1 MNLKEAWSSWL
12 PEKLLGFKVG
22 KGKKQL
28 PSFAPPPPDDGS
40 VNLEVGGAYGTYL
53 DLEGT
58 IRNEVELITKYRE
71 LAIQPECEAAVED
84 IVNEA
89 IVMDGFKVAV
99 ELELSEAKHLSD
111 KIKEKV
117 YLEFQGIQNMLKFQT
132 DAHDIFRKWYVDGK
146 TYYHMIIDEK
156 NPKQGIQELRY
167 IDPRKIRKIREIQRE
182 QQDNGV
188 DIVKKT
194 VEFYVYDEFGVN
206 DHTQALGGIK
216 VTPDSIAMS
225 TSGLYDHANGAVVSY
240 LHKAIKPMNQLR
252 MMEDALVI
260 YRIARAP
267 ERRIF
272 YIDVGNLPKAKA
284 EQYLR
289 DMMIQHKNKLVYDA
303 VSGEIKD
310 DRKHLNMMEDYWL
323 PRREGGRGTEIDTL
337 PGGQNLGELEDIS
350 YFQTKLYKSLNVP
363 SSRLMEDNSFS
374 LGRDSEVTRDE
385 LKFSKFILRLRN
397 KFLDLFDTILKTQLM
412 LKGIITEEEWQPIK
426 DKMFYK
432 WAEDSYYREAKA
444 QEILRGRLEL
454 ARDVSDYTGKFYSI
468 DYIRREVLQQ
478 TDEEIKRLDKEMKKE
493 LEKEKQLADLGK
505 GGDGMGMEPGDDG
518 GGDLAWQYDPTLEA
532 GYDASLTPDR
542 SKKPPKP
549 KKMNEMEQQEVDS
562 VLRELADDIKNSG
575 HNGSEKLDNFDFDLY
590 DGDSDNGQKEDIE
603 III

>member
-1 MNLKEAWSSWL
+1 MNLKEAWSAWL
-12 PEKLLGFKVG
+12 PEKILGYTVG
-22 KGKKQL
+22 KDKKQL
-28 PSFAPPPPDDGS
+28 KSFAPPPPDDGA

-53 DLEGT
+53 DLEGN
-58 IRNEVELITKYRE
+58 IRNELELITKYRE

-89 IVMDGFKVAV
+89 VVMDGFKVAV

-111 KIKEKV
+111 KIKEKI
-117 YLEFQGIQNMLKFQT
+117 YLEFQGILDMLNFQT

-146 TYYHMIIDEK
+146 IYYHMIVDEG
-156 NPKQGIQELRY
+156 NQKQGIQELRY
-167 IDPRKIRKIREIQRE
+167 IDPRKIRKVREVVRE
-182 QQDNGV
+182 PDANGV
-188 DIVKKT
+188 DMVKKT
-194 VEFYVYDEFGVN
+194 VEFYVYDEGGVS
-206 DHTQALGGIK
+206 DASQGLSGIK
-216 VTPDSIAMS
+216 ITPDSIAMS
-225 TSGLYDHANGAVVSY
+225 NSGLYDHANGAVVSY

-260 YRIARAP
+260 YRISRAP

-289 DMMIQHKNKLVYDA
+289 DMMVQHRNKLVYDA
-303 VSGEIKD
+303 STGEIKD
-310 DRKHLNMMEDYWL
+310 DRKHMNMMEDYWL
-323 PRREGGRGTEIDTL
+323 PRREGGRGTEISTL

-350 YFQTKLYKSLNVP
+350 YFQTKVYKSLNVP

-374 LGRDSEVTRDE
+374 LGRESEVTRDE

-397 KFLDLFDTILKTQLM
+397 KFLDLFDNMLKTQLQ
-412 LKGIITEEEWQPIK
+412 LKGVITEEEWLPIK
-426 DKMFYK
+426 NKMVYK

-478 TDEEIKRLDKEMKKE
+478 TDEEIKRLDKEME
-493 LEKEKQLADLGK
+493 REREKERELASLGK
-505 GGDGMGMEPGDDG
+505 GGDGMGMDG
-518 GGDLAWQYDPTLEA
+518 GGDLAWQYDPSMDA
-532 GYDASLTPDR
+532 GYDASMTPDR
-542 SKKPPKP
+542 SKKPS
-549 KKMNEMEQQEVDS
+549 KMDEVEQQEVDS
-562 VLRELADDIKNSG
+562 VLRELVEDIKETDATTSDD
-575 HNGSEKLDNFDFDLY
+575 LDNFEFSFDK
-590 DGDSDNGQKEDIE
+590 SQNGNGNGNKEDIE
-603 III
+603 VVIP

>member
-1 MNLKEAWSSWL
+1 MNLKEAWSAWL
-12 PEKLLGFKVG
+12 PEKILGYTVG
-22 KGKKQL
+22 KDKKQL
-28 PSFAPPPPDDGS
+28 KSFAPPPPDDGA

-53 DLEGT
+53 DLEGN
-58 IRNEVELITKYRE
+58 IRNELELITKYRE

-89 IVMDGFKVAV
+89 VVMDGFKVAV

-111 KIKEKV
+111 KIKEKI
-117 YLEFQGIQNMLKFQT
+117 YLEFQGILDMLNFQT

-146 TYYHMIIDEK
+146 IYYHMIVDEG
-156 NPKQGIQELRY
+156 NQKQGIQELRY
-167 IDPRKIRKIREIQRE
+167 IDPRKIRKVREGVRE
-182 QQDNGV
+182 PDANGV
-188 DIVKKT
+188 DMVKKT
-194 VEFYVYDEFGVN
+194 VEFYVYDEGGVS
-206 DHTQALGGIK
+206 DASQGLSGIK
-216 VTPDSIAMS
+216 ITTDSIAMS
-225 TSGLYDHANGAVVSY
+225 NSGLYDHANGAIVSY

-260 YRIARAP
+260 YRISRAP

-289 DMMIQHKNKLVYDA
+289 DMMVQHRNKLVYDA
-303 VSGEIKD
+303 STGEIKD
-310 DRKHLNMMEDYWL
+310 DRKHMNMMEDYWL
-323 PRREGGRGTEIDTL
+323 PRREGGRGTEISTL

-350 YFQTKLYKSLNVP
+350 YFQTKVYKSLNVP

-374 LGRDSEVTRDE
+374 LGRESEVTRDE

-397 KFLDLFDTILKTQLM
+397 KFLDLFDNMLKTQLQ
-412 LKGIITEEEWQPIK
+412 LKGIIAEDEWLPIK
-426 DKMFYK
+426 NKMVYK

-478 TDEEIKRLDKEMKKE
+478 TDEEIKRLDKEME
-493 LEKEKQLADLGK
+493 REREKERELASLGK
-505 GGDGMGMEPGDDG
+505 GGDGMGMDG
-518 GGDLAWQYDPTLEA
+518 GGDLAWQYDPSMDA
-532 GYDASLTPDR
+532 GYDASMTPDR
-542 SKKPPKP
+542 SKKPS
-549 KKMNEMEQQEVDS
+549 KMDEVEQQEVDS
-562 VLRELADDIKNSG
+562 VLRELVEDIKETDATTSDD
-575 HNGSEKLDNFDFDLY
+575 LDNFEFSFDK
-590 DGDSDNGQKEDIE
+590 SQNGNGNGNKEDIE
-603 III
+603 VVIP

>member
-1 MNLKEAWSSWL
+1 MNLKEAWSAWL
-12 PEKLLGFKVG
+12 PEKILGYTVG
-22 KGKKQL
+22 KDKKQL
-28 PSFAPPPPDDGS
+28 KSFAPPPPDDGA

-53 DLEGT
+53 DLEGN
-58 IRNEVELITKYRE
+58 IRNELELITKYRE

-89 IVMDGFKVAV
+89 VVMDGFKVAV

-111 KIKEKV
+111 KIKEKI
-117 YLEFQGIQNMLKFQT
+117 YLEFQGILDMLNFQT

-146 TYYHMIIDEK
+146 IYYHMIVDEA
-156 NPKQGIQELRY
+156 NQKQGIQELRY
-167 IDPRKIRKIREIQRE
+167 IDPRKIRKVREVVRE
-182 QQDNGV
+182 PDANGV
-188 DIVKKT
+188 DMVKKT
-194 VEFYVYDEFGVN
+194 VEFYVYDEGGVS
-206 DHTQALGGIK
+206 DASQGLSGIK
-216 VTPDSIAMS
+216 ITTDSIAMS
-225 TSGLYDHANGAVVSY
+225 NSGLYDHANGAIVSY

-260 YRIARAP
+260 YRISRAP

-289 DMMIQHKNKLVYDA
+289 DMMVQHRNKLVYDA
-303 VSGEIKD
+303 STGEIKD
-310 DRKHLNMMEDYWL
+310 DRKHMNMMEDYWL
-323 PRREGGRGTEIDTL
+323 PRREGGRGTEITTL

-350 YFQTKLYKSLNVP
+350 YFQTKVYKSLNVP

-374 LGRDSEVTRDE
+374 LGRESEVTRDE

-397 KFLDLFDTILKTQLM
+397 KFLDLFDNMLKTQLQ
-412 LKGIITEEEWQPIK
+412 LKGVIAEDEWLPIK
-426 DKMFYK
+426 NKMVYK

-478 TDEEIKRLDKEMKKE
+478 TDEEIKRLDKEMAR
-493 LEKEKQLADLGK
+493 EKEKEQELAALGK
-505 GGDGMGMEPGDDG
+505 GGMGGMEPE
-518 GGDLAWQYDPTLEA
+518 GGDLAWQYDPSIEA
-532 GYDASLTPDR
+532 GYDASMTPDR
-542 SKKPPKP
+542 SKKPS
-549 KKMNEMEQQEVDS
+549 KMDEVEQQEVDS
-562 VLRELADDIKNSG
+562 VLRELVEDIKETEATTSDD
-575 HNGSEKLDNFDFDLY
+575 LDNFEFSFDK
-590 DGDSDNGQKEDIE
+590 SQNGNGNKEDVEVVIP
-603 III
+603 

>member
-1 MNLKEAWSSWL
+1 MNLKEAWSTWL
-12 PEKLLGFKVG
+12 PEKLLGYKVG
-22 KGKKQL
+22 KDKKQL
-28 PSFAPPPPDDGS
+28 KSFAPPPPDDGA
-40 VNLEVGGAYGTYL
+40 VNLEVGVAYGTYL
-53 DLEGT
+53 DLEGS

-71 LAIQPECEAAVED
+71 LAIQPECEAAIED

-89 IVMDGFKVAV
+89 IVMDGYKVAV

-111 KIKEKV
+111 KIKEKI
-117 YLEFQGIQNMLKFQT
+117 YLEFQNILHMLNFQT

-146 TYYHMIIDEK
+146 IYYHMIVEDGDK
-156 NPKQGIQELRY
+156 KQGIQELRY
-167 IDPRKIRKIREIQRE
+167 IDPRKIRKIREVIRE
-182 QQDNGV
+182 PEENGV

-194 VEFYVYDEFGVN
+194 VEFYVYDEFGVH
-206 DHTQALGGIK
+206 DHSQALSGVK

-225 TSGLYDHANGAVVSY
+225 TSGLYDHSNGAVVSY

-289 DMMIQHKNKLVYDA
+289 DMMIQHRNKLVYDA
-303 VSGEIKD
+303 STGEIKD

-323 PRREGGRGTEIDTL
+323 PRREGGRGTQIETL

-374 LGRDSEVTRDE
+374 LGRESEVTRDE

-397 KFLDLFDTILKTQLM
+397 KFLDVFDTILRTQLI
-412 LKGIITEEEWQPIK
+412 LKGVIAEDEWVPIK
-426 DKMFYK
+426 NKMFYK
-432 WAEDSYYREAKA
+432 WAEDSYYREAKQ
-444 QEILRGRLEL
+444 QEMLRGRLEL

-478 TDEEIKRLDKEMKKE
+478 TDEEIKRLDGEMEKER
-493 LEKEKQLADLGK
+493 EKEKELAALGK
-505 GGDGMGMEPGDDG
+505 GGDGMGMDG
-518 GGDLAWQYDPTLEA
+518 GGDLAWQYDPSMGA

-542 SKKPPKP
+542 SKKPPK
-549 KKMNEMEQQEVDS
+549 MNEVEQQEVDS
-562 VLRELADDIKNSG
+562 VLRELVEDIKESDSNTTETLDSFEFSFDKNENGNG
-575 HNGSEKLDNFDFDLY
+575 H
-590 DGDSDNGQKEDIE
+590 KEDIE
-603 III
+603 VVIP

>member
-1 MNLKEAWSSWL
+1 MNLKEAWSAWL
-12 PEKLLGFKVG
+12 PEKILGYTVG
-22 KGKKQL
+22 KDKKQL
-28 PSFAPPPPDDGS
+28 KSFAPPPPDDGA

-53 DLEGT
+53 DLEGN
-58 IRNEVELITKYRE
+58 IRNELELITKYRE

-89 IVMDGFKVAV
+89 VVMDGFKVAV

-111 KIKEKV
+111 KIKEKI
-117 YLEFQGIQNMLKFQT
+117 YLEFQGILDMLNFQT

-146 TYYHMIIDEK
+146 IYYHMIVDEG
-156 NPKQGIQELRY
+156 NQKQGIQELRY
-167 IDPRKIRKIREIQRE
+167 IDPRKIRKVREVVRE
-182 QQDNGV
+182 PDANGV
-188 DIVKKT
+188 DMVKKT
-194 VEFYVYDEFGVN
+194 VEFYVYDEGGVS
-206 DHTQALGGIK
+206 DASQGLSGIK
-216 VTPDSIAMS
+216 ITPDSIAMS
-225 TSGLYDHANGAVVSY
+225 NSGLYDHANGAIVSY

-260 YRIARAP
+260 YRISRAP

-289 DMMIQHKNKLVYDA
+289 DMMVQHRNKLVYDA
-303 VSGEIKD
+303 STGEIKD
-310 DRKHLNMMEDYWL
+310 DRKHMNMMEDYWL
-323 PRREGGRGTEIDTL
+323 PRREGGRGTEISTL

-350 YFQTKLYKSLNVP
+350 YFQTKVYKSLNVP

-374 LGRDSEVTRDE
+374 LGRESEVTRDE

-397 KFLDLFDTILKTQLM
+397 KFLDLFDNMLKTQLQ
-412 LKGIITEEEWQPIK
+412 LKGIIAEDEWLPIK
-426 DKMFYK
+426 NKMVYK

-478 TDEEIKRLDKEMKKE
+478 TDEEIKRLDKEME
-493 LEKEKQLADLGK
+493 REREKERELASLGK
-505 GGDGMGMEPGDDG
+505 GGDGMGMDG
-518 GGDLAWQYDPTLEA
+518 GGDLAWQYDPSMDA
-532 GYDASLTPDR
+532 GYDASMTPDR
-542 SKKPPKP
+542 SKKPS
-549 KKMNEMEQQEVDS
+549 KMDEVEQQEVDS
-562 VLRELADDIKNSG
+562 VLRELVEDIKETDATTSDD
-575 HNGSEKLDNFDFDLY
+575 LDNFEFSFDK
-590 DGDSDNGQKEDIE
+590 SQNGNGNGNKEDIE
-603 III
+603 VVIP

>member
-1 MNLKEAWSSWL
+1 MNLKEAWSAWL
-12 PEKLLGFKVG
+12 PEKILGYTVG
-22 KGKKQL
+22 KDKKQL
-28 PSFAPPPPDDGS
+28 KSFAPPPPDDGA

-53 DLEGT
+53 DLEGN
-58 IRNEVELITKYRE
+58 IRNELELITKYRE

-89 IVMDGFKVAV
+89 VVMDGFKVAV

-111 KIKEKV
+111 KIKEKI
-117 YLEFQGIQNMLKFQT
+117 YLEFQGILDMLNFQT

-146 TYYHMIIDEK
+146 IYYHMIVDEG
-156 NPKQGIQELRY
+156 NQKQGIQELRY
-167 IDPRKIRKIREIQRE
+167 IDPRKIRKVREVVRE
-182 QQDNGV
+182 PDANGV
-188 DIVKKT
+188 DMVKKT
-194 VEFYVYDEFGVN
+194 VEFYVYDEGGVS
-206 DHTQALGGIK
+206 DASQGLSGIK
-216 VTPDSIAMS
+216 ITPDSIAMS
-225 TSGLYDHANGAVVSY
+225 NSGLYDHANGAIVSY

-260 YRIARAP
+260 YRISRAP

-289 DMMIQHKNKLVYDA
+289 DMMVQHRNKLVYDA
-303 VSGEIKD
+303 STGEIKD
-310 DRKHLNMMEDYWL
+310 DRKHMNMMEDYWL
-323 PRREGGRGTEIDTL
+323 PRREGGRGTEISTL

-350 YFQTKLYKSLNVP
+350 YFQTKVYKSLNVP

-374 LGRDSEVTRDE
+374 LGRESEVTRDE

-397 KFLDLFDTILKTQLM
+397 KFLDLFDNMLKTQLQ
-412 LKGIITEEEWQPIK
+412 LKGVITEEEWLPIK
-426 DKMFYK
+426 NKMVYK

-478 TDEEIKRLDKEMKKE
+478 TDEEIKRLDKEME
-493 LEKEKQLADLGK
+493 REREKERELASLGK
-505 GGDGMGMEPGDDG
+505 GGDGMGMDG
-518 GGDLAWQYDPTLEA
+518 GGDLAWQYDPSMDA
-532 GYDASLTPDR
+532 GYDASMTPDR
-542 SKKPPKP
+542 SKKPS
-549 KKMNEMEQQEVDS
+549 KMDEVEQQEVDS
-562 VLRELADDIKNSG
+562 VLRELVEDIKETDATTSDD
-575 HNGSEKLDNFDFDLY
+575 LDNFEFSFDK
-590 DGDSDNGQKEDIE
+590 SQNGNGNGNKEDIE
-603 III
+603 VVIP

>member
-1 MNLKEAWSSWL
+1 MNLKEAWSAWL
-12 PEKLLGFKVG
+12 PEKILGYTVG
-22 KGKKQL
+22 KDKKQL
-28 PSFAPPPPDDGS
+28 KSFAPPPPDDGA

-53 DLEGT
+53 DLEGN
-58 IRNEVELITKYRE
+58 IRNELELITKYRE

-89 IVMDGFKVAV
+89 VVMDGFKVAV

-111 KIKEKV
+111 KIKEKI
-117 YLEFQGIQNMLKFQT
+117 YLEFQGILDMLNFQT

-146 TYYHMIIDEK
+146 IYYHMIVDEG
-156 NPKQGIQELRY
+156 NQKQGIQELRY
-167 IDPRKIRKIREIQRE
+167 IDPRKIRKVREVVRE
-182 QQDNGV
+182 PDANGV
-188 DIVKKT
+188 DMVKKT
-194 VEFYVYDEFGVN
+194 VEFYVYDEGGVS
-206 DHTQALGGIK
+206 DASQGLSGIK
-216 VTPDSIAMS
+216 ITPDSIAMS
-225 TSGLYDHANGAVVSY
+225 NSGLYDHANGAIVSY

-260 YRIARAP
+260 YRISRAP

-289 DMMIQHKNKLVYDA
+289 DMMVQHRNKLVYDA
-303 VSGEIKD
+303 STGEIKD
-310 DRKHLNMMEDYWL
+310 DRKHMNMMEDYWL
-323 PRREGGRGTEIDTL
+323 PRREGGRGTEISTL

-350 YFQTKLYKSLNVP
+350 YFQTKVYKSLNVP

-374 LGRDSEVTRDE
+374 LGRESEVTRDE

-397 KFLDLFDTILKTQLM
+397 KFLDLFDNMLKTQLQ
-412 LKGIITEEEWQPIK
+412 LKGIIAEDEWLPIK
-426 DKMFYK
+426 NKMVYK

-478 TDEEIKRLDKEMKKE
+478 TDEEIKRLDKEME
-493 LEKEKQLADLGK
+493 REREKERELASLGK
-505 GGDGMGMEPGDDG
+505 GGDGMGMDG
-518 GGDLAWQYDPTLEA
+518 GGDLAWQYDPSLDA
-532 GYDASLTPDR
+532 GYDASMTPDR
-542 SKKPPKP
+542 SKKPS
-549 KKMNEMEQQEVDS
+549 KMDEVEQQEVDS
-562 VLRELADDIKNSG
+562 VLRELVEDIKETDATTSDD
-575 HNGSEKLDNFDFDLY
+575 LDNFEFSFDK
-590 DGDSDNGQKEDIE
+590 SQNGNGNGNKEDIE
-603 III
+603 VVIP

>member
-1 MNLKEAWSSWL
+1 MNLKEAWSAWL
-12 PEKLLGFKVG
+12 PEKILGYTVG
-22 KGKKQL
+22 KDKKQL
-28 PSFAPPPPDDGS
+28 KSFAPPPPDDGA

-53 DLEGT
+53 DLEGN
-58 IRNEVELITKYRE
+58 IRNEIELITKYRE

-89 IVMDGFKVAV
+89 VVMDGFKVAV

-111 KIKEKV
+111 KIKEKI
-117 YLEFQGIQNMLKFQT
+117 YLEFQGILDMLNFQT

-146 TYYHMIIDEK
+146 IYYHMIVDEG
-156 NPKQGIQELRY
+156 NQKQGIQELRY
-167 IDPRKIRKIREIQRE
+167 IDPRKIRKVREVVRE
-182 QQDNGV
+182 PDANGV
-188 DIVKKT
+188 DMVKKT
-194 VEFYVYDEFGVN
+194 VEFYVYDEGGVS
-206 DHTQALGGIK
+206 DASQGLSGIK
-216 VTPDSIAMS
+216 ITPDSIAMS
-225 TSGLYDHANGAVVSY
+225 NSGLYDHSNGAIVSY

-260 YRIARAP
+260 YRISRAP

-289 DMMIQHKNKLVYDA
+289 DMMVQHRNKLVYDA
-303 VSGEIKD
+303 STGEIKD
-310 DRKHLNMMEDYWL
+310 DRKHMNMMEDYWL
-323 PRREGGRGTEIDTL
+323 PRREGGRGTEISTL

-350 YFQTKLYKSLNVP
+350 YFQTKVYKSLNVP

-374 LGRDSEVTRDE
+374 LGRESEVTRDE

-397 KFLDLFDTILKTQLM
+397 KFLDLFDNMLKTQLQ
-412 LKGIITEEEWQPIK
+412 LKGIIAEDEWLPIK
-426 DKMFYK
+426 NKMVYK

-478 TDEEIKRLDKEMKKE
+478 TDEEIKRLDKEME
-493 LEKEKQLADLGK
+493 REREKERELASLGK
-505 GGDGMGMEPGDDG
+505 GGDGMGMDG
-518 GGDLAWQYDPTLEA
+518 GGDLAWQYDPSMDA
-532 GYDASLTPDR
+532 GYDASMTPDR
-542 SKKPPKP
+542 SKKPS
-549 KKMNEMEQQEVDS
+549 KMDEVEQQEVDS
-562 VLRELADDIKNSG
+562 VLRELVEDIKETDATTSDD
-575 HNGSEKLDNFDFDLY
+575 LDNFEFSFDK
-590 DGDSDNGQKEDIE
+590 SQNGNGNGNKEDIE
-603 III
+603 VVIP

>member
-1 MNLKEAWSSWL
+1 MNLKEAWSAWL
-12 PEKLLGFKVG
+12 PEKILGYTVG
-22 KGKKQL
+22 KDKKQL
-28 PSFAPPPPDDGS
+28 KSFAPPPPDDGA

-53 DLEGT
+53 DLEGN
-58 IRNEVELITKYRE
+58 IRNELELITKYRE

-89 IVMDGFKVAV
+89 VVMDGFKVAV

-111 KIKEKV
+111 KIKEKI
-117 YLEFQGIQNMLKFQT
+117 YLEFQGILDMLNFQT

-146 TYYHMIIDEK
+146 IYYHMIADE
-156 NPKQGIQELRY
+156 NNTKQGIQELRY
-167 IDPRKIRKIREIQRE
+167 IDPRKIRKIREVVRE
-182 QQDNGV
+182 PDPNGV
-188 DIVKKT
+188 DMVKRT
-194 VEFYVYDEFGVN
+194 VEFYVYDEGGVS
-206 DHTQALGGIK
+206 DASQGLSGIK
-216 VTPDSIAMS
+216 ITPDSIAMS
-225 TSGLYDHANGAVVSY
+225 NSGLYDHSNGAIVSY

-260 YRIARAP
+260 YRISRAP

-289 DMMIQHKNKLVYDA
+289 DMMVQHRNKLVYDA
-303 VSGEIKD
+303 STGEIKD
-310 DRKHLNMMEDYWL
+310 DRKHMNMMEDYWL
-323 PRREGGRGTEIDTL
+323 PRREGGRGTEISTL

-350 YFQTKLYKSLNVP
+350 YFQTKVYKSLNVP

-374 LGRDSEVTRDE
+374 LGRESEVTRDE

-397 KFLDLFDTILKTQLM
+397 KFLDLFDNMLKTQLQ
-412 LKGIITEEEWQPIK
+412 LKGVITEEEWLPIK
-426 DKMFYK
+426 NKMVYK

-478 TDEEIKRLDKEMKKE
+478 TDEEIKRLDKEME
-493 LEKEKQLADLGK
+493 REREKERELASLGK
-505 GGDGMGMEPGDDG
+505 GGDGMGMDG
-518 GGDLAWQYDPTLEA
+518 GGDLAWQYDPSMDA
-532 GYDASLTPDR
+532 GYDASMTPDR
-542 SKKPPKP
+542 SKKPS
-549 KKMNEMEQQEVDS
+549 KMDEVEQQEVDS
-562 VLRELADDIKNSG
+562 VLRELVEDIKETEATTSDD
-575 HNGSEKLDNFDFDLY
+575 LDNFEFSFDK
-590 DGDSDNGQKEDIE
+590 SQNGNGNVNKEDIE
-603 III
+603 VVIP

>member
-1 MNLKEAWSSWL
+1 
-12 PEKLLGFKVG
+12 
-22 KGKKQL
+22 
-28 PSFAPPPPDDGS
+28 
-40 VNLEVGGAYGTYL
+40 
-53 DLEGT
+53 
-58 IRNEVELITKYRE
+58 
-71 LAIQPECEAAVED
+71 
-84 IVNEA
+84 
-89 IVMDGFKVAV
+89 
-99 ELELSEAKHLSD
+99 
-111 KIKEKV
+111 
-117 YLEFQGIQNMLKFQT
+117 
-132 DAHDIFRKWYVDGK
+132 
-146 TYYHMIIDEK
+146 MIIDEA
-156 NPKQGIQELRY
+156 NPKKGIQELRY
-167 IDPRKIRKIREIQRE
+167 IDPRKIRKIREIVRE
-182 QQDNGV
+182 QAATGV
-188 DIVKKT
+188 DMVKKT
-194 VEFYVYDEFGVN
+194 VEFYVYDDGGVH
-206 DHTQALGGIK
+206 DHTQALSGIK
-216 VTPDSIAMS
+216 ITPDSIAMS
-225 TSGLYDHANGAVVSY
+225 NSGLYDHANGAIVSY

-260 YRIARAP
+260 YRISRAP

-303 VSGEIKD
+303 VTGEIKD
-310 DRKHLNMMEDYWL
+310 DRKHMNMMEDYWL

-363 SSRLMEDNSFS
+363 SSRLIEDNSFS
-374 LGRDSEVTRDE
+374 LGRESEVTRDE

-397 KFLDLFDTILKTQLM
+397 KFLALFDTVLKTQLL
-412 LKGIITEEEWQPIK
+412 LKGIIAEEEWQPIK

-493 LEKEKQLADLGK
+493 LDKERELAALGK
-505 GGDGMGMEPGDDG
+505 GGMGGMEPGDDG
-518 GGDLAWQYDPTLEA
+518 GDMAWQYDPSLEA
-532 GYDASLTPDR
+532 GYDASLSPDK

-549 KKMNEMEQQEVDS
+549 KKMDEMDQQEVDS
-562 VLRELADDIKNSG
+562 VLRELADDIKNTG
-575 HNGSEKLDNFDFDLY
+575 HNGSEQLDNFDFDLY
-590 DGDSDNGQKEDIE
+590 EGDSDNGQKEDIE
-603 III
+603 IVI

>member
-1 MNLKEAWSSWL
+1 MNLKEAWSAWL
-12 PEKLLGFKVG
+12 PEKILGYTVG
-22 KGKKQL
+22 KDKKQL
-28 PSFAPPPPDDGS
+28 KSFAPPPPDDGA

-53 DLEGT
+53 DLEGN
-58 IRNEVELITKYRE
+58 IRNELELITKYRE

-89 IVMDGFKVAV
+89 VVMDGFKVAV

-111 KIKEKV
+111 KIKEKI
-117 YLEFQGIQNMLKFQT
+117 YLEFQGILDMLNFQT

-146 TYYHMIIDEK
+146 IYYHMIVDEG
-156 NPKQGIQELRY
+156 NQKQGIQELRY
-167 IDPRKIRKIREIQRE
+167 IDPRKIRKVREVVRE
-182 QQDNGV
+182 PDANGV
-188 DIVKKT
+188 DMVKKT
-194 VEFYVYDEFGVN
+194 VEFYVYDEGGVS
-206 DHTQALGGIK
+206 DASQGLSGIK
-216 VTPDSIAMS
+216 ITTDSIAMS
-225 TSGLYDHANGAVVSY
+225 NSGLYDHANGAIVSY

-260 YRIARAP
+260 YRISRAP

-289 DMMIQHKNKLVYDA
+289 DMMVQHRNKLVYDA
-303 VSGEIKD
+303 STGEIKD
-310 DRKHLNMMEDYWL
+310 DRKHMNMMEDYWL
-323 PRREGGRGTEIDTL
+323 PRREGGRGTEISTL

-350 YFQTKLYKSLNVP
+350 YFQTKVYKSLNVP

-374 LGRDSEVTRDE
+374 LGRESEVTRDE

-397 KFLDLFDTILKTQLM
+397 KFLDLFDNMLKTQLQ
-412 LKGIITEEEWQPIK
+412 LKGIIAEDEWLPIK
-426 DKMFYK
+426 NKMVYK

-478 TDEEIKRLDKEMKKE
+478 TDEEIKRLDKEME
-493 LEKEKQLADLGK
+493 REREKERELASLGK
-505 GGDGMGMEPGDDG
+505 GGDGMGMDG
-518 GGDLAWQYDPTLEA
+518 GGDLAWQYDPSMDA
-532 GYDASLTPDR
+532 GYDASMTPDR
-542 SKKPPKP
+542 SKKPS
-549 KKMNEMEQQEVDS
+549 KMDEVEQQEVDS
-562 VLRELADDIKNSG
+562 VLRELVEDIKETDATTSDD
-575 HNGSEKLDNFDFDLY
+575 LDNFEFSFDK
-590 DGDSDNGQKEDIE
+590 SQNGNGNGNKEDIE
-603 III
+603 VVIP

>member
-1 MNLKEAWSSWL
+1 MNLKEAWSAWL
-12 PEKLLGFKVG
+12 PEKILGYTVG
-22 KGKKQL
+22 KDKKQL
-28 PSFAPPPPDDGS
+28 KSFAPPPPDDGA

-53 DLEGT
+53 DLEGN
-58 IRNEVELITKYRE
+58 IRNEIELITKYRE

-89 IVMDGFKVAV
+89 VVMDGFKVAV

-111 KIKEKV
+111 KIKEKI
-117 YLEFQGIQNMLKFQT
+117 YLEFQGILDMLNFQT

-146 TYYHMIIDEK
+146 IYYHMIADE
-156 NPKQGIQELRY
+156 NNTKQGIQELRY
-167 IDPRKIRKIREIQRE
+167 IDPRKIRKIREVVRE
-182 QQDNGV
+182 PDPNGV
-188 DIVKKT
+188 DMVKRT
-194 VEFYVYDEFGVN
+194 VEFYVYDEGGVS
-206 DHTQALGGIK
+206 DASQGLSGIK
-216 VTPDSIAMS
+216 ITPDSIAMS
-225 TSGLYDHANGAVVSY
+225 NSGLYDHSNGAIVSY

-260 YRIARAP
+260 YRISRAP

-289 DMMIQHKNKLVYDA
+289 DMMVQHRNKLVYDA
-303 VSGEIKD
+303 STGEIKD
-310 DRKHLNMMEDYWL
+310 DRKHMNMMEDYWL
-323 PRREGGRGTEIDTL
+323 PRREGGRGTEISTL

-350 YFQTKLYKSLNVP
+350 YFQTKVYKSLNVP

-374 LGRDSEVTRDE
+374 LGRESEVTRDE

-397 KFLDLFDTILKTQLM
+397 KFLDLFDNMLKTQLQ
-412 LKGIITEEEWQPIK
+412 LKGIIAEDEWLPIK
-426 DKMFYK
+426 NKMVYK

-478 TDEEIKRLDKEMKKE
+478 TDEEIKRLDKEME
-493 LEKEKQLADLGK
+493 REREKERELASLGK
-505 GGDGMGMEPGDDG
+505 GGDGMGMDG
-518 GGDLAWQYDPTLEA
+518 GGDLAWQYDPSMDA
-532 GYDASLTPDR
+532 GYDASMTPDR
-542 SKKPPKP
+542 SKKPS
-549 KKMNEMEQQEVDS
+549 KMDEVEQQEVDS
-562 VLRELADDIKNSG
+562 VLRELVEDIKETEATTSDD
-575 HNGSEKLDNFDFDLY
+575 LDNFEFSFDK
-590 DGDSDNGQKEDIE
+590 SQNGNGNGNKEDIE
-603 III
+603 VVIP

>member
-1 MNLKEAWSSWL
+1 MNLKEAWSAWL
-12 PEKLLGFKVG
+12 PEKILGYTVG
-22 KGKKQL
+22 KDKKQL
-28 PSFAPPPPDDGS
+28 KSFAPPPPDDGA

-53 DLEGT
+53 DLEGN
-58 IRNEVELITKYRE
+58 IRNELELITKYRE

-89 IVMDGFKVAV
+89 VVMDGFKVAV

-111 KIKEKV
+111 KIKEKI
-117 YLEFQGIQNMLKFQT
+117 YLEFQGILDMLNFQT

-146 TYYHMIIDEK
+146 IYYHMIVDEA
-156 NPKQGIQELRY
+156 NQKQGIQELRY
-167 IDPRKIRKIREIQRE
+167 IDPRKIRKIREVVRE
-182 QQDNGV
+182 PDTNGV
-188 DIVKKT
+188 DMVKKT
-194 VEFYVYDEFGVN
+194 VEFYVYDEGGVS
-206 DHTQALGGIK
+206 DASQGLSGIK
-216 VTPDSIAMS
+216 ITTDSIAMS
-225 TSGLYDHANGAVVSY
+225 NSGLYDHANGAIVSY

-260 YRIARAP
+260 YRISRAP

-289 DMMIQHKNKLVYDA
+289 DMMVQHRNKLVYDA
-303 VSGEIKD
+303 STGEIKD
-310 DRKHLNMMEDYWL
+310 DRKHMNMMEDYWL
-323 PRREGGRGTEIDTL
+323 PRREGGRGTEITTL

-350 YFQTKLYKSLNVP
+350 YFQTKVYKSLNVP

-374 LGRDSEVTRDE
+374 LGRESEVTRDE

-397 KFLDLFDTILKTQLM
+397 KFLDLFDNMLKTQLQ
-412 LKGIITEEEWQPIK
+412 LKGVIAEDEWLPIK
-426 DKMFYK
+426 NKMVYK

-478 TDEEIKRLDKEMKKE
+478 TDEEIKRLDKEMAR
-493 LEKEKQLADLGK
+493 EKEKEQELAALGK
-505 GGDGMGMEPGDDG
+505 GGGMDG
-518 GGDLAWQYDPTLEA
+518 GGDLAWQYDPSMDA
-532 GYDASLTPDR
+532 GYDASMTPDR
-542 SKKPPKP
+542 SKKPS
-549 KKMNEMEQQEVDS
+549 KMDEVEQQEVDS
-562 VLRELADDIKNSG
+562 VLRELVEDIKETEATTSDD
-575 HNGSEKLDNFDFDLY
+575 LDNFEFSFDK
-590 DGDSDNGQKEDIE
+590 SQNGNGNKEDVEVVIP
-603 III
+603 

>member
-1 MNLKEAWSSWL
+1 MNLKEAWSAWL
-12 PEKLLGFKVG
+12 PEKILGYTVG
-22 KGKKQL
+22 KDKKQL
-28 PSFAPPPPDDGS
+28 KSFAPPPPDDGA

-53 DLEGT
+53 DLEGN
-58 IRNEVELITKYRE
+58 IRNELELITKYRE

-89 IVMDGFKVAV
+89 VVMDGFKVAV

-111 KIKEKV
+111 KIKEKI
-117 YLEFQGIQNMLKFQT
+117 YLEFQGILDMLNFQT

-146 TYYHMIIDEK
+146 IYYHMIVDEG
-156 NPKQGIQELRY
+156 NQKQGIQELRY
-167 IDPRKIRKIREIQRE
+167 IDPRKIRKIREVVRE
-182 QQDNGV
+182 PDTNGV
-188 DIVKKT
+188 DMVKKT
-194 VEFYVYDEFGVN
+194 VEFYVYDEGGVS
-206 DHTQALGGIK
+206 DASQGLSGIK
-216 VTPDSIAMS
+216 ITTDSIAMS
-225 TSGLYDHANGAVVSY
+225 NSGLYDHANGAIVSY

-260 YRIARAP
+260 YRISRAP

-289 DMMIQHKNKLVYDA
+289 DMMVQHRNKLVYDA
-303 VSGEIKD
+303 STGEIKD
-310 DRKHLNMMEDYWL
+310 DRKHMNMMEDYWL
-323 PRREGGRGTEIDTL
+323 PRREGGRGTEITTL

-350 YFQTKLYKSLNVP
+350 YFQTKVYKSLNVP

-374 LGRDSEVTRDE
+374 LGRESEVTRDE

-397 KFLDLFDTILKTQLM
+397 KFLDLFDNMLKTQLQ
-412 LKGIITEEEWQPIK
+412 LKGVIAEDEWLPIK
-426 DKMFYK
+426 NKMVYK

-478 TDEEIKRLDKEMKKE
+478 TDEEIKRLDKEMAR
-493 LEKEKQLADLGK
+493 EKEKEQELAALGK
-505 GGDGMGMEPGDDG
+505 GGGMDG
-518 GGDLAWQYDPTLEA
+518 GGDLAWQYDPSMDA
-532 GYDASLTPDR
+532 GYDASMTPDR
-542 SKKPPKP
+542 SKKPS
-549 KKMNEMEQQEVDS
+549 KMDEVEQQEVDS
-562 VLRELADDIKNSG
+562 VLRELVEDIKETDATTSDD
-575 HNGSEKLDNFDFDLY
+575 LDNFEFSFDK
-590 DGDSDNGQKEDIE
+590 SQNGNGNGNKEDIE
-603 III
+603 VVIP

>member
-1 MNLKEAWSSWL
+1 MNLKEAWSAWL
-12 PEKLLGFKVG
+12 PEKILGYTVG
-22 KGKKQL
+22 KDKKQL
-28 PSFAPPPPDDGS
+28 KSFAPPPPDDGA

-53 DLEGT
+53 DLEGN
-58 IRNEVELITKYRE
+58 IRNELELITKYRE

-89 IVMDGFKVAV
+89 VVMDGFKVAV

-111 KIKEKV
+111 KIKEKI
-117 YLEFQGIQNMLKFQT
+117 YLEFQGILDMLNFQT

-146 TYYHMIIDEK
+146 IYYHMIVDEG
-156 NPKQGIQELRY
+156 NQKQGIQELRY
-167 IDPRKIRKIREIQRE
+167 IDPRKIRKVREVVRE
-182 QQDNGV
+182 PDANGV
-188 DIVKKT
+188 DMVKKT
-194 VEFYVYDEFGVN
+194 VEFYVYDEGGVS
-206 DHTQALGGIK
+206 DASQGLSGIK
-216 VTPDSIAMS
+216 ITPDSIAMS
-225 TSGLYDHANGAVVSY
+225 NSGLYDHSNGAIVSY

-260 YRIARAP
+260 YRISRAP

-289 DMMIQHKNKLVYDA
+289 DMMVQHRNKLVYDA
-303 VSGEIKD
+303 STGEIKD
-310 DRKHLNMMEDYWL
+310 DRKHMNMMEDYWL
-323 PRREGGRGTEIDTL
+323 PRREGGRGTEISTL

-350 YFQTKLYKSLNVP
+350 YFQTKVYKSLNVP

-374 LGRDSEVTRDE
+374 LGRESEVTRDE

-397 KFLDLFDTILKTQLM
+397 KFLDLFDNMLKTQLQ
-412 LKGIITEEEWQPIK
+412 LKGIIAEDEWLPIK
-426 DKMFYK
+426 NKMVYK

-478 TDEEIKRLDKEMKKE
+478 RDEEIKRLDKEME
-493 LEKEKQLADLGK
+493 REREKERELASLGK
-505 GGDGMGMEPGDDG
+505 GGDGMGMDG
-518 GGDLAWQYDPTLEA
+518 GGDLAWQYDPSMDA
-532 GYDASLTPDR
+532 GYDASMTPDR
-542 SKKPPKP
+542 SKKPS
-549 KKMNEMEQQEVDS
+549 KMDEVEQQEVDS
-562 VLRELADDIKNSG
+562 VLRELVEDIKETEATTSDD
-575 HNGSEKLDNFDFDLY
+575 LDNFEFSFDK
-590 DGDSDNGQKEDIE
+590 SQNGNGNGNKEDIE
-603 III
+603 VVIP

>member
-1 MNLKEAWSSWL
+1 MNLKEAWSAWL
-12 PEKLLGFKVG
+12 PEKILGYTVG
-22 KGKKQL
+22 KDKKQL
-28 PSFAPPPPDDGS
+28 KSFAPPPPDDGA

-53 DLEGT
+53 DLEGN
-58 IRNEVELITKYRE
+58 IRNELELITKYRE

-89 IVMDGFKVAV
+89 VVMDGFKVAV

-111 KIKEKV
+111 KIKEKI
-117 YLEFQGIQNMLKFQT
+117 YLEFQGILDMLNFQT

-146 TYYHMIIDEK
+146 IYYHMIVDEA
-156 NPKQGIQELRY
+156 NQKQGIQELRY
-167 IDPRKIRKIREIQRE
+167 IDPRKIRKVREVVRE
-182 QQDNGV
+182 PDANGV
-188 DIVKKT
+188 DMVKKT
-194 VEFYVYDEFGVN
+194 VEFYVYDEGGVS
-206 DHTQALGGIK
+206 DASQGLSGIK
-216 VTPDSIAMS
+216 ITTDSIAMS
-225 TSGLYDHANGAVVSY
+225 NSGLYDHANGAIVSY

-260 YRIARAP
+260 YRISRAP

-289 DMMIQHKNKLVYDA
+289 DMTVQHRNKLVYDA
-303 VSGEIKD
+303 STGEIKD
-310 DRKHLNMMEDYWL
+310 DRKHMNMMEDYWL
-323 PRREGGRGTEIDTL
+323 PRREGGRGTEITTL

-350 YFQTKLYKSLNVP
+350 YFQTKVYKSLNVP

-374 LGRDSEVTRDE
+374 LGRESEVTRDE

-397 KFLDLFDTILKTQLM
+397 KFLDLFDNMLKTQLQ
-412 LKGIITEEEWQPIK
+412 LKGVIAEDEWLPIK
-426 DKMFYK
+426 NKMVYK

-478 TDEEIKRLDKEMKKE
+478 TDEEIKRLDKEMAR
-493 LEKEKQLADLGK
+493 EKEKEQELAALGK
-505 GGDGMGMEPGDDG
+505 GGMGGMEPE
-518 GGDLAWQYDPTLEA
+518 GGDLAWQYDPSIEA
-532 GYDASLTPDR
+532 GYDASMTPDR
-542 SKKPPKP
+542 SKKPS
-549 KKMNEMEQQEVDS
+549 KMDEVEQQEVDS
-562 VLRELADDIKNSG
+562 VLRELVEDIKETEATTSDD
-575 HNGSEKLDNFDFDLY
+575 LDNFEFSFDK
-590 DGDSDNGQKEDIE
+590 SQNGNGNKEDVEVVIP
-603 III
+603 

>member
-1 MNLKEAWSSWL
+1 MNLKEAWSAWL
-12 PEKLLGFKVG
+12 PEKILGYTVG
-22 KGKKQL
+22 KDKKQL
-28 PSFAPPPPDDGS
+28 KSFAPPPPDDGA

-53 DLEGT
+53 DLEGN
-58 IRNEVELITKYRE
+58 IRNELELITKYRE

-89 IVMDGFKVAV
+89 VVMDGFKVAV

-111 KIKEKV
+111 KIKEKI
-117 YLEFQGIQNMLKFQT
+117 YLEFQGILDMLNFQT

-146 TYYHMIIDEK
+146 IYYHMIVDEG
-156 NPKQGIQELRY
+156 NQKQGIQELRY
-167 IDPRKIRKIREIQRE
+167 IDPRKIRKVREVVRE
-182 QQDNGV
+182 PDANGV
-188 DIVKKT
+188 DMVKKT
-194 VEFYVYDEFGVN
+194 VEFYVYDEGGVS
-206 DHTQALGGIK
+206 DASQGLSGIK
-216 VTPDSIAMS
+216 ITTDSIAMS
-225 TSGLYDHANGAVVSY
+225 NSGLYDHANGAIVSY

-260 YRIARAP
+260 YRISRAP

-289 DMMIQHKNKLVYDA
+289 DMMVQHRNKLVYDA
-303 VSGEIKD
+303 STGEIKD
-310 DRKHLNMMEDYWL
+310 DRKLMNMMEDYWL
-323 PRREGGRGTEIDTL
+323 PRREGGRGTEISTL

-350 YFQTKLYKSLNVP
+350 YFQTKVYKSLNVP

-374 LGRDSEVTRDE
+374 LGRESEVTRDE

-397 KFLDLFDTILKTQLM
+397 KFLDLFDNMLKTQLQ
-412 LKGIITEEEWQPIK
+412 LKGIIAEDEWLPIK
-426 DKMFYK
+426 NKMVYK

-478 TDEEIKRLDKEMKKE
+478 TDEEIKRLDKEME
-493 LEKEKQLADLGK
+493 REREKERELASLGK
-505 GGDGMGMEPGDDG
+505 GGDGMGMDG
-518 GGDLAWQYDPTLEA
+518 GGDLAWQYDPSMDA
-532 GYDASLTPDR
+532 GYDASMTPDR
-542 SKKPPKP
+542 SKKPS
-549 KKMNEMEQQEVDS
+549 KMDEVEQQEVDS
-562 VLRELADDIKNSG
+562 VLRELVEDIKETEATTSDD
-575 HNGSEKLDNFDFDLY
+575 LDNFEFSFDK
-590 DGDSDNGQKEDIE
+590 SQNGNGNGNKEDIE
-603 III
+603 VVIP

>member
-1 MNLKEAWSSWL
+1 MNLKEAWSAWL
-12 PEKLLGFKVG
+12 PEKILGYTVG
-22 KGKKQL
+22 KDKKQL
-28 PSFAPPPPDDGS
+28 KSFAPPPPDDGA

-53 DLEGT
+53 DLEGN
-58 IRNEVELITKYRE
+58 IRNELELITKYRE

-89 IVMDGFKVAV
+89 VVMDGFKVAV

-111 KIKEKV
+111 KIKEKI
-117 YLEFQGIQNMLKFQT
+117 YLEFQGILDMLNFQT

-146 TYYHMIIDEK
+146 IYYHMIVDEA
-156 NPKQGIQELRY
+156 NQKQGIQELRY
-167 IDPRKIRKIREIQRE
+167 IDPRKIRKVREVVRE
-182 QQDNGV
+182 PDANGV
-188 DIVKKT
+188 DMVKKT
-194 VEFYVYDEFGVN
+194 VEFYVYDEGGVS
-206 DHTQALGGIK
+206 DASQGLSGIK
-216 VTPDSIAMS
+216 ITTDSIAMS
-225 TSGLYDHANGAVVSY
+225 NSGLYDHANGAIVSY

-260 YRIARAP
+260 YRISRAP

-289 DMMIQHKNKLVYDA
+289 DMTVQHRNKLVYDA
-303 VSGEIKD
+303 STGEIKD
-310 DRKHLNMMEDYWL
+310 DRKHMNMMEDYWL
-323 PRREGGRGTEIDTL
+323 PRREGGRGTEITTL

-350 YFQTKLYKSLNVP
+350 YFQTKVYKSLNVP

-374 LGRDSEVTRDE
+374 LGRESEVTRDE

-397 KFLDLFDTILKTQLM
+397 KFLDLFDNMLKTQLQ
-412 LKGIITEEEWQPIK
+412 LKGVIAEDEWLPIK
-426 DKMFYK
+426 NKMVYK

-478 TDEEIKRLDKEMKKE
+478 TDEEIKRLDKEMTR
-493 LEKEKQLADLGK
+493 EKEKEQELAALGK
-505 GGDGMGMEPGDDG
+505 GGMGGMEPE
-518 GGDLAWQYDPTLEA
+518 GGDLAWQYDPSIEA
-532 GYDASLTPDR
+532 GYDASMTPDR
-542 SKKPPKP
+542 SKKPS
-549 KKMNEMEQQEVDS
+549 KMDEVEQQEVDS
-562 VLRELADDIKNSG
+562 VLRELVEDIKETEATTSDD
-575 HNGSEKLDNFDFDLY
+575 LDNFEFSFDK
-590 DGDSDNGQKEDIE
+590 SQNGNGNKEDVEVVIP
-603 III
+603 

>member
-1 MNLKEAWSSWL
+1 MNLKEAWSAWL
-12 PEKLLGFKVG
+12 PEKILGYTVG
-22 KGKKQL
+22 KDKKQL
-28 PSFAPPPPDDGS
+28 KSFAPPPPDDGA

-53 DLEGT
+53 DLEGN
-58 IRNEVELITKYRE
+58 IRNELELITKYRE

-89 IVMDGFKVAV
+89 VVMDGFKVAV

-111 KIKEKV
+111 KIKEKI
-117 YLEFQGIQNMLKFQT
+117 YLEFQGILDMLNFQT

-146 TYYHMIIDEK
+146 IYYHMIVDEG
-156 NPKQGIQELRY
+156 NQKQGIQELRY
-167 IDPRKIRKIREIQRE
+167 IDPRKIRKVREVVRE
-182 QQDNGV
+182 PDANGV
-188 DIVKKT
+188 DMVKKT
-194 VEFYVYDEFGVN
+194 VEFYVYDEGGVS
-206 DHTQALGGIK
+206 DASQGLSGIK
-216 VTPDSIAMS
+216 ITTDSIAMS
-225 TSGLYDHANGAVVSY
+225 NSGLYDHANGAIVSY

-260 YRIARAP
+260 YRISRAP

-289 DMMIQHKNKLVYDA
+289 DMMVQHRNKLVYDA
-303 VSGEIKD
+303 STGEIKD
-310 DRKHLNMMEDYWL
+310 DRKHMNMMEDYWL
-323 PRREGGRGTEIDTL
+323 PRREGGRGTEISTL

-350 YFQTKLYKSLNVP
+350 YFQTKVYKSLNVP

-374 LGRDSEVTRDE
+374 LGRESEVTRDE

-397 KFLDLFDTILKTQLM
+397 KFLDLFDNMLKTQLQ
-412 LKGIITEEEWQPIK
+412 LKGIIAEDEWLPIK
-426 DKMFYK
+426 NKMVYK

-478 TDEEIKRLDKEMKKE
+478 TDEEIKRLDKEME
-493 LEKEKQLADLGK
+493 REREKERELASLGK
-505 GGDGMGMEPGDDG
+505 GGDGMGMDG
-518 GGDLAWQYDPTLEA
+518 GGDLAWQYDPSMDA
-532 GYDASLTPDR
+532 GYDASMTPDR
-542 SKKPPKP
+542 SKKPS
-549 KKMNEMEQQEVDS
+549 KMDEVEQQEVDS
-562 VLRELADDIKNSG
+562 VLRELVEDIKETEATTSDD
-575 HNGSEKLDNFDFDLY
+575 LDNFEFSFDK
-590 DGDSDNGQKEDIE
+590 SQNGNGNGNKEDIE
-603 III
+603 VVIP

>member
-1 MNLKEAWSSWL
+1 MNLREAWSSWL

-89 IVMDGFKVAV
+89 IVMDGYKVAV

-374 LGRDSEVTRDE
+374 LGRESEVTRDE

-549 KKMNEMEQQEVDS
+549 KKMDEMEQQEVDF
-562 VLRELADDIKNSG
+562 VLRELAYDIRNSDY
-575 HNGSEKLDNFDFDLY
+575 NGSGKLDNFDFDLY
-590 DGDSDNGQKEDIE
+590 DGDSDNGQKEDME

>member
-1 MNLKEAWSSWL
+1 MNLKEAWSAWL
-12 PEKLLGFKVG
+12 PEKILGYTVG
-22 KGKKQL
+22 KDKKQL
-28 PSFAPPPPDDGS
+28 KSFAPPPPDDGA

-53 DLEGT
+53 DLEGN
-58 IRNEVELITKYRE
+58 IRNEIELITKYRE

-89 IVMDGFKVAV
+89 VVMDGFKVAV

-111 KIKEKV
+111 KIKEKI
-117 YLEFQGIQNMLKFQT
+117 YLEFQGILDMLNFQT

-146 TYYHMIIDEK
+146 IYYHMIADE
-156 NPKQGIQELRY
+156 NNTKQGIQELRY
-167 IDPRKIRKIREIQRE
+167 IDPRKIRKIREVVRE
-182 QQDNGV
+182 PDPNGV
-188 DIVKKT
+188 DMVKRT
-194 VEFYVYDEFGVN
+194 VEFYVYDEGGVS
-206 DHTQALGGIK
+206 DASQGLSGIK
-216 VTPDSIAMS
+216 ITPDSIAMS
-225 TSGLYDHANGAVVSY
+225 NSGLYDHSNGAIVSY

-260 YRIARAP
+260 YRISRAP

-289 DMMIQHKNKLVYDA
+289 DMMVQHRNKLVYDA
-303 VSGEIKD
+303 STGEIKD
-310 DRKHLNMMEDYWL
+310 DRKHMNMMEDYWL
-323 PRREGGRGTEIDTL
+323 PRREGGRGTEISTL

-350 YFQTKLYKSLNVP
+350 YFQTKVYKSLNVP

-374 LGRDSEVTRDE
+374 LGRESEVTRDE

-397 KFLDLFDTILKTQLM
+397 KFLDLFDNMLKTQLQ
-412 LKGIITEEEWQPIK
+412 LKGVITEEEWLPIK
-426 DKMFYK
+426 NKMVYK

-478 TDEEIKRLDKEMKKE
+478 TDEEIKRLDKEME
-493 LEKEKQLADLGK
+493 REREKERELASLGK
-505 GGDGMGMEPGDDG
+505 GGDGMGMDG
-518 GGDLAWQYDPTLEA
+518 GGDLAWQYDPSMDA
-532 GYDASLTPDR
+532 GYDASMTPDR
-542 SKKPPKP
+542 SKKPS
-549 KKMNEMEQQEVDS
+549 KMDEVEQQEVDS
-562 VLRELADDIKNSG
+562 VLRELVEDIKETEATTSDD
-575 HNGSEKLDNFDFDLY
+575 LDNFEFSFDK
-590 DGDSDNGQKEDIE
+590 SQNGNGNGNKEDIE
-603 III
+603 VVIP

>member
-1 MNLKEAWSSWL
+1 MNLLEAWSQWL
-12 PEKLLGFKVG
+12 PEKLLGYKVG
-22 KGKKQL
+22 KGKKDL
-28 PSFAPPPPDDGS
+28 ESFAPPPPDDGA

-53 DLEGT
+53 DFEGT
-58 IRNEVELITKYRE
+58 IRNEVELVTKYRE
-71 LAIQPECEAAVED
+71 LAIQPECEAAIED

-89 IVMDGFKVAV
+89 IVMDGYKVAV
-99 ELELSEAKHLSD
+99 ELELSEARHLSD
-111 KIKEKV
+111 KIKEKI
-117 YLEFQGIQNMLKFQT
+117 YLEFQDVLNMMNFQV

-146 TYYHMIIDEK
+146 TYYHMIIDEE
-156 NPKQGIQELRY
+156 NPKRGIQELRY
-167 IDPRKIRKIREIQRE
+167 IDPRKIRKIREIVRE
-182 QQDNGV
+182 QAPTGV
-188 DIVKKT
+188 DMVKKT
-194 VEFYVYDEFGVN
+194 VEFYVYDDGGIH
-206 DHTQALGGIK
+206 DHTQAMSGIK
-216 VTPDSIAMS
+216 ITPDSIAMS
-225 TSGLYDHANGAVVSY
+225 NSGLYDHANGAIVSY

-260 YRIARAP
+260 YRISRAP

-289 DMMIQHKNKLVYDA
+289 DMMVQHKNKLVYDS
-303 VSGEIKD
+303 VTGEIKD
-310 DRKHLNMMEDYWL
+310 DRKHMNMMEDYWL

-363 SSRLMEDNSFS
+363 SSRLIEDNSFS
-374 LGRDSEVTRDE
+374 LGRESEVTRDE

-397 KFLDLFDTILKTQLM
+397 KFLALFDTVLRTQLI
-412 LKGIITEEEWQPIK
+412 LKGIIAEEEWQPIK

-478 TDEEIKRLDKEMKKE
+478 TDEEIKRLDREMKKE
-493 LEKEKQLADLGK
+493 LDKERELAALGK
-505 GGDGMGMEPGDDG
+505 GGMGMEPPMDDG
-518 GGDLAWQYDPTLEA
+518 GGDMAWQYDPSLEA
-532 GYDASLTPDR
+532 GYDASLSPDK
-542 SKKPPKP
+542 SKKPAKP
-549 KKMNEMEQQEVDS
+549 KKMDEMDQQEVDS
-562 VLRELADDIKNSG
+562 VLRELADDIKNTG

-590 DGDSDNGQKEDIE
+590 EGDSDNGQKEDIE
-603 III
+603 IVI

>member
-1 MNLKEAWSSWL
+1 MNLKEAWSAWL
-12 PEKLLGFKVG
+12 PEKILGYTVG
-22 KGKKQL
+22 KDKKQL
-28 PSFAPPPPDDGS
+28 KSFAPPPPDDGA

-53 DLEGT
+53 DLEGN
-58 IRNEVELITKYRE
+58 IRNELELITKYRE

-89 IVMDGFKVAV
+89 VVMDGFKVAV

-111 KIKEKV
+111 KIKEKI
-117 YLEFQGIQNMLKFQT
+117 YLEFQGILDMLNFQT

-146 TYYHMIIDEK
+146 IYYHMIVDEG
-156 NPKQGIQELRY
+156 NQKQGIQELRY
-167 IDPRKIRKIREIQRE
+167 IDPRKIRKVREVVRE
-182 QQDNGV
+182 PDANGV
-188 DIVKKT
+188 DMVKKT
-194 VEFYVYDEFGVN
+194 VEFYVYDEGGVS
-206 DHTQALGGIK
+206 DASQGLSGIK
-216 VTPDSIAMS
+216 ITTDSIAMS
-225 TSGLYDHANGAVVSY
+225 NSGLYDHANGAIVSY

-260 YRIARAP
+260 YRISRAP

-289 DMMIQHKNKLVYDA
+289 DMMVQHRNKLVYDA
-303 VSGEIKD
+303 STGEIKD
-310 DRKHLNMMEDYWL
+310 DRKHMNMMEDYWL
-323 PRREGGRGTEIDTL
+323 PRREGGRGTEISTL

-350 YFQTKLYKSLNVP
+350 YFQTKVYKSLNVP

-374 LGRDSEVTRDE
+374 LGRESEVTRDE

-397 KFLDLFDTILKTQLM
+397 KFLDLFDNMLKTQLQ
-412 LKGIITEEEWQPIK
+412 LKGIIAEDEWLPIK
-426 DKMFYK
+426 NKMVYK

-478 TDEEIKRLDKEMKKE
+478 TDEEIKRLDKEME
-493 LEKEKQLADLGK
+493 RESEKERELASLGK
-505 GGDGMGMEPGDDG
+505 GGDGMGMDG
-518 GGDLAWQYDPTLEA
+518 GGDLAWQYDPSMDA
-532 GYDASLTPDR
+532 GYDASMTPDR
-542 SKKPPKP
+542 SKKPS
-549 KKMNEMEQQEVDS
+549 KMDEVEQQEVDS
-562 VLRELADDIKNSG
+562 VLRELVEDIKETDATTSDD
-575 HNGSEKLDNFDFDLY
+575 LDNFEFSFDK
-590 DGDSDNGQKEDIE
+590 SQNGNGNGNKEDIE
-603 III
+603 VVIP